1 MSRKMNILE
10 KQESRERYGDEA
22 AKVATEIL
30 QGDDEFNG

>member
-1 MSRKMNILE
+1 MRGKTIILVN
-10 KQESRERYGDEA
+10 QESRERYGDEA